1 MIFRVAKNYK
11 LLKNINMRRYI
22 KDTEDSLGDKSFNFA
37 VRIVYL
43 ARQLQEQKKEYVLSR
58 QLMRSG
64 TNPMAMVKEAKNT
77 ESGKDFI
84 HKLSIGQK
92 EIGETQLWLELL
104 YATEYIDEKMYKSM
118 SADAIEIIKILT
130 ASIKTKKKN
139 LGNNG

>member
-1 MIFRVAKNYK
+1 ME
-11 LLKNINMRRYI
+11 RYI
-22 KDTEDSLGDKSFNFA
+22 KDTGDPLGDKSFNFA

-43 ARQLQEQKKEYVLSR
+43 VKYLQEEKKEYVLSK

-64 TNPMAMVKEAKNT
+64 TNPMAMVREAKYA

-92 EIGETQLWLELL
+92 EISETQQWLELL
-104 YATEYIDEKMYKSM
+104 YATEYIDEKMYQSM
-118 SADAIEIIKILT
+118 DADAIEVIKLLT

-139 LGNNG
+139 LGNND

>member
-1 MIFRVAKNYK
+1 MLTKISP
-11 LLKNINMRRYI
+11 MQRYV
-22 KDTEDSLGDKSFNFA
+22 KDTDDPLGDKSFNFA

-43 ARQLQEQKKEYVLSR
+43 ARYLQEEKREYILSK
-58 QLMRSG
+58 QLIRSG
-64 TNPMAMVKEAKNT
+64 TNPMAMVREAKNA

-92 EIGETQLWLELL
+92 EVGETQSWLELL

-118 SADAIEIIKILT
+118 NGDAIEILKIST

-139 LGNNG
+139 LGNG

>member
-1 MIFRVAKNYK
+1 MK
-11 LLKNINMRRYI
+11 RYI
-22 KDTEDSLGDKSFNFA
+22 KDTDDPLGDKSFNFA

-43 ARQLQEQKKEYVLSR
+43 ARYLQEEKREYILSK

-64 TNPMAMVKEAKNT
+64 TNPMAMVREAKNA

-104 YATEYIDEKMYKSM
+104 YATEYIDEKMYESM
-118 SADAIEIIKILT
+118 NTDAVEIIKLLT

-139 LGNNG
+139 LGND

>member
-1 MIFRVAKNYK
+1 
-11 LLKNINMRRYI
+11 MRRYT
-22 KDTEDSLGDKSFNFA
+22 KDTGDPLGDKSFNFA

-43 ARQLQEQKKEYVLSR
+43 SRQLQEKKKEYILSR

-64 TNPMAMVKEAKNT
+64 TNPMAMVREAQNA

-104 YATEYIDEKMYKSM
+104 YATEYINEKMYKSM
-118 SADAIEIIKILT
+118 DEDAVEIIKILT
-130 ASIKTKKKN
+130 ASIKQKRKT
-139 LGNNG
+139 LVMTNGQ

>member
-1 MIFRVAKNYK
+1 MKRYVKNTG
-11 LLKNINMRRYI
+11 
-22 KDTEDSLGDKSFNFA
+22 DPLGDKSFNFA

-43 ARQLQEQKKEYVLSR
+43 ARYLQEDKKEYILSK
-58 QLMRSG
+58 QLVRSG
-64 TNPMAMVKEAKNT
+64 TNPMAMVREAVNA

-104 YATEYIDEKMYKSM
+104 YATEYIDEKMYESM
-118 SADAIEIIKILT
+118 AADAVEIMKLLT

-139 LGNNG
+139 L

>member
-1 MIFRVAKNYK
+1 
-11 LLKNINMRRYI
+11 MRRYT
-22 KDTEDSLGDKSFNFA
+22 KDAGDPLGDKSFNFA

-43 ARQLQEQKKEYVLSR
+43 ARKIQEQKKEYVLSR
-58 QLMRSG
+58 QLLRSG
-64 TNPMAMVKEAKNT
+64 TNPMAMVREAQNA

-118 SADAIEIIKILT
+118 DADAVEIIKILT

-139 LGNNG
+139 LGND